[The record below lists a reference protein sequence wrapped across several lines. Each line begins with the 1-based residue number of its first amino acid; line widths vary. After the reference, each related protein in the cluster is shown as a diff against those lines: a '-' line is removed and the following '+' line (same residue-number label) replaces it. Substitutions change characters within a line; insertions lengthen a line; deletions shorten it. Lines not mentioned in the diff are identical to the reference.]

1 MNVDEFSNMDPYE
14 KVAKQRQIHPLLPAY
29 VPDPMELDEHVP
41 VHVLEPEHPEYHTP
55 SDDDIQVED
64 DDEDP
69 EEDPSEEHEPE
80 DDNEDPEEDPNEEHE
95 PEDSDETEPF
105 EEDETA
111 FIDAFSVGSSLFPL
125 PPTSPSYDQAPLG
138 HRTAII
144 CMRDDIPKKDMPP
157 RRRFILTAP
166 SPGCDVAESFAAATA
181 RAPRGLYD
189 FVDTIEAR
197 QGFIR
202 SLGHDARTITKATN
216 RVEDVGYVRDL

>member
-1 MNVDEFSNMDPYE
+1 MNVDEFLKMDPYE
-14 KVAKQRQIHPLLPAY
+14 KVAQQGQIHPLLPAY
-29 VPDPMELDEHVP
+29 VPNPMELDEHVP
-41 VHVLEPEHPEYHTP
+41 VHVLEPEHLEYHTP
-55 SDDDIQVED
+55 LDDDIQVED

-69 EEDPSEEHEPE
+69 EEGPS
-80 DDNEDPEEDPNEEHE
+80 EEHE

-144 CMRDDIPKKDMPP
+144 CMRDDIPEEDMPP
-157 RRRFILTAP
+157 RRRFILMAP

-181 RAPRGLYD
+181 RAPRGLALLARLKTLETHMSRIEWQRQSTED
-189 FVDTIEAR
+189 LAVTQMMRIHTLEAR
-197 QGFIR
+197 
-202 SLGHDARTITKATN
+202 ARTK
-216 RVEDVGYVRDL
+216 L